1 MPNGLKTVE
10 SHNLE
15 EENDSLKLS
24 KLSMTLTKNH
34 KRNSNSFSYTKI
46 NIDEINT
53 FIYKRDDIFKS

>member
-15 EENDSLKLS
+15 EENDSLKLN

-34 KRNSNSFSYTKI
+34 KRNSNSFSSTKI